1 MLAILAGEKH
11 AETIVSQTSWLAT
24 VEAFIRA
31 PLMQAKPQN
40 RPKKA
45 SEWRNGLDSSMIHL
59 DSTYLIF
66 VIYHI
71 IYMSIYSIYHV
82 LHVKQFYISG
92 GRFPPGLIILI
103 VWFPWLISLKPLSE
117 ECEGTCTAL
126 WNWLRRLMKSL
137 HVRRV
142 RCTSTVLDVFVF
154 QFKWWVFQVTSE
166 SDIRL
171 SLVNHVF
178 MCHVFRC
185 PENRI
190 RNEELQDC
198 LK

>member
-71 IYMSIYSIYHV
+71 IYI
-82 LHVKQFYISG
+82 FYIC
-92 GRFPPGLIILI
+92 LYILYIIFYMLNSS
-103 VWFPWLISLKPLSE
+103 ISLVVAFRLASSYSSSGFHDWYRLNHSAKSARVPALHSE
-117 ECEGTCTAL
+117 IDCVDWWNHCTYVEYVAR
-126 WNWLRRLMKSL
+126 LRYS
-137 HVRRV
+137 
-142 RCTSTVLDVFVF
+142 TSSFFNSSDES
-154 QFKWWVFQVTSE
+154 FK
-166 SDIRL
+166 
-171 SLVNHVF
+171 
-178 MCHVFRC
+178 
-185 PENRI
+185 
-190 RNEELQDC
+190 
-198 LK
+198 